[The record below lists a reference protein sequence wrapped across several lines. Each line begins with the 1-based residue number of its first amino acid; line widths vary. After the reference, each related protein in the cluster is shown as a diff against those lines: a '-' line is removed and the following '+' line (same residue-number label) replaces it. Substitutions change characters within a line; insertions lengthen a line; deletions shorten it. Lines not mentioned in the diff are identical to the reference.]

1 MKNLIW
7 ELRGYSCILWETQ
20 WPNGQCTGLWVG
32 RSAFKTWPGQLCCVL
47 RQNTTLSQYLS
58 PSRSING
65 YWQIVREAWWNTGEL
80 LCDGLASLPQGSSN
94 NPSYFIL
101 LGNWDKP
108 QLNGLIGSCTDL
120 TFYIHISLFQ
130 HNYHNILTL
139 NSLNCSKSPKSEK
152 GKEVLPCVF

>member
-1 MKNLIW
+1 MKKFYLGVKG
-7 ELRGYSCILWETQ
+7 LQLHFVVSALDSGLGGLCSR
-20 WPNGQCTGLWVG
+20 PGQV
-32 RSAFKTWPGQLCCVL
+32 RQLCCVL
-47 RQNTTLSQYLS
+47 WQNTTLSQYLS

-65 YWQIVREAWWNTGEL
+65 CWKIVREAWWNTGEL
-80 LCDGLASLPQGSSN
+80 LCDGLASPPQGSSN
-94 NPSYFIL
+94 NPSRFIL